1 MGPGVVTRLPCPGG
15 RSATRPGNT
24 ETVSEPTS
32 RDGVARPSLSNH
44 CARVDGR
51 RWLAGPRP
59 GLTLGSWGAGGQFQA
74 NHVRTLF
81 LEGTEVWNNR
91 WAGSQAGSPAR
102 GPPVKGRGDGGRGGG
117 RAGGSRAACPRPT
130 ATAWKG
136 AGVACGWR
144 TQAGALEAAPSPGP
158 QRGLLPAWRAES
170 DSQVRT
176 QVP

>member
-51 RWLAGPRP
+51 CWLAGPRP

-74 NHVRTLF
+74 NHMRTLF

-102 GPPVKGRGDGGRGGG
+102 GPPVKGRGDGGWGESGGLACCLPQAHHHCLERGGSG
-117 RAGGSRAACPRPT
+117 LWLENTGWGPGGCPLPRP
-130 ATAWKG
+130 AEGFASRLEG
-136 AGVACGWR
+136 GV
-144 TQAGALEAAPSPGP
+144 
-158 QRGLLPAWRAES
+158 
-170 DSQVRT
+170 
-176 QVP
+176 

>member
-74 NHVRTLF
+74 NHMRTLF

-91 WAGSQAGSPAR
+91 WAGSQVGSPAR
-102 GPPVKGRGDGGRGGG
+102 GPPVKGRGDGAGGERGAFVLPAPGPPPLPGKGREWPVAGEHRLGPWRLPPPQARRGVCFPPGG
-117 RAGGSRAACPRPT
+117 RSLT
-130 ATAWKG
+130 A
-136 AGVACGWR
+136 R
-144 TQAGALEAAPSPGP
+144 
-158 QRGLLPAWRAES
+158 
-170 DSQVRT
+170 
-176 QVP
+176 

>member
-1 MGPGVVTRLPCPGG
+1 MVTHLPCPGG
-15 RSATRPGNT
+15 RSAARPGNT

-44 CARVDGR
+44 CARGDGR

-59 GLTLGSWGAGGQFQA
+59 GLTLGPWGAGGQFQA
-74 NHVRTLF
+74 NHMRTLF
-81 LEGTEVWNNR
+81 LEGTDRSMEQPLGGV
-91 WAGSQAGSPAR
+91 AGGQS
-102 GPPVKGRGDGGRGGG
+102 GPRAPCEGAWGRGGG